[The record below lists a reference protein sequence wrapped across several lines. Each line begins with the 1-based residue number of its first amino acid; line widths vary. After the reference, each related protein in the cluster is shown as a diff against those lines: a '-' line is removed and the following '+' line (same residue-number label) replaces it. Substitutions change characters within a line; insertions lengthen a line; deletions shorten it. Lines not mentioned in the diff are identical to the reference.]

1 MDVVPVVIAR
11 LIGADLKYA
20 VRLVIVILDDD
31 VDDRD
36 DAVRGIA
43 RRQSAT
49 IPVLQITHDRGFTG
63 RERAPLWRSHIGA
76 RHGIADYL
84 IPPAMAGDDDKIV
97 RLGAILP
104 NLAEGHAEAVGAG
117 PRRLGQDFRQI
128 RHAECEAAEAGDGR
142 LLAQRLLA
150 CCSGV
155 NHWRMVRRA
164 AVRRQSPRIVG
175 PNRPSRVRQPK
186 PSAPEFPPARRSNR
200 CDLAKSCPRT
210 IETPWDDSETTRP
223 SNRLLRLHLSS
234 TGAPCKF
241 ATQETR
247 PAIAHQAALRQTWDS
262 TWADEWRGRDGLI
275 VDDEH
280 RITGAGALDQA
291 PRVAQGGADNGAGR
305 RAGALRPDLQEHLL
319 YHSPDRRD
327 ANRAQRKTV
336 SLRSAGGSAAAERS
350 ASSCQFFKT
359 LID

>member
-76 RHGIADYL
+76 RHDMADDL

-104 NLAEGHAEAVGAG
+104 NLAEGHTEAIGAD

-175 PNRPSRVRQPK
+175 PNRQPRVRQPK

-234 TGAPCKF
+234 PAAPCKF
-241 ATQETR
+241 ARTLAVSLSGSTR
-247 PAIAHQAALRQTWDS
+247 CQPGPTENCFAAQCGRIGSGRTLRVI
-262 TWADEWRGRDGLI
+262 LPI
-275 VDDEH
+275 
-280 RITGAGALDQA
+280 
-291 PRVAQGGADNGAGR
+291 
-305 RAGALRPDLQEHLL
+305 LQN
-319 YHSPDRRD
+319 PDRLMHPRPI
-327 ANRAQRKTV
+327 ATSRASK
-336 SLRSAGGSAAAERS
+336 S
-350 ASSCQFFKT
+350 
-359 LID
+359 